1 MNFKIWLMV
10 ASFCAPLAIGQAPP
24 NKPPGNKDPAIPN
37 PQKTDVLRQLST
49 SFEEISQRSG
59 RAVVQ
64 IFARSYVAGE
74 DSEKGGGLLTAQ
86 NSSGSGIVM
95 SPDGYILTNAHVVK
109 GAHSLKVQLNV
120 RAAAE
125 AREQGDRTASRQLA
139 ATLVGVDRES
149 DLALIKIDQRDLP
162 YLVFGDSGTRLG

>member
-1 MNFKIWLMV
+1 MNFKVGLMI
-10 ASFCAPLAIGQAPP
+10 ASLCVHWAIAQGPVNRAPENKAP
-24 NKPPGNKDPAIPN
+24 AVPN
-37 PQKTDVLRQLST
+37 PEKTDVLRQLST

-86 NSSGSGIVM
+86 NSSGSGILM

-125 AREQGDRTASRQLA
+125 AR
-139 ATLVGVDRES
+139 
-149 DLALIKIDQRDLP
+149 
-162 YLVFGDSGTRLG
+162 